1 MRGRETE
8 AGRGRQFLRPLSCG
22 GRVGVGGQGVPS
34 VGGFRKLGVLVL
46 CVMVLALR
54 LWPAWASGLG
64 AVLELRS
71 DV

>member
-1 MRGRETE
+1 M
-8 AGRGRQFLRPLSCG
+8 
-22 GRVGVGGQGVPS
+22 GVGGQGVPS

-46 CVMVLALR
+46 CVMALALC